1 MGEQMKIAI
10 SEQIKEY
17 RRKKQI
23 TQKELSKLL
32 GISPQAISKW
42 ERDQGYPD
50 ITMLPCIAKLLGC
63 SISDFF
69 EENND

>member
-1 MGEQMKIAI
+1 MKIAI

-42 ERDQGYPD
+42 EREQGYPD
-50 ITMLPCIAKLLGC
+50 ITMLPSIAQLLDC
-63 SISDFF
+63 SINDFF
-69 EENND
+69 E

>member
-1 MGEQMKIAI
+1 MGKQMKITIAKK
-10 SEQIKEY
+10 IKEY
-17 RRKKQI
+17 RQKKQI

-42 ERDQGYPD
+42 EREQGYPD
-50 ITMLPCIAKLLGC
+50 ITILPFIADLLGC

-69 EENND
+69 MENNN

>member
-1 MGEQMKIAI
+1 MKIAI

-42 ERDQGYPD
+42 EREQGYPD
-50 ITMLPCIAKLLGC
+50 ITMLPFIADLLGC

-69 EENND
+69 RENNN

>member
-1 MGEQMKIAI
+1 MGEGMKIAI
-10 SEQIKEY
+10 AEQIKEY

-42 ERDQGYPD
+42 EREQGYPD
-50 ITMLPCIAKLLGC
+50 ITMLPSIAKLLGC

-69 EENND
+69 E

>member
-1 MGEQMKIAI
+1 MKIAI
-10 SEQIKEY
+10 AEQIKEY

-23 TQKELSKLL
+23 THKELSELL

-42 ERDQGYPD
+42 EREQGYPD
-50 ITMLPCIAKLLGC
+50 ITMLPFIAKLLGC

-69 EENND
+69 DENSG